1 MKFFAGHDRRLK
13 TDKTGTGPLE
23 EGAACEDFLQAVW
36 PMLVFIIVYQILLW
50 GMERALQYG
59 NQMLQAGGASA
70 QVLAFQYAH
79 AADEQALIAAVGM
92 SITLTVV
99 LRLCCRP
106 GEIGLTRHLGASWQK
121 VFLAAVSILCG
132 AVALNLLISH
142 AVTEGFSAGS
152 RAAGQTLNQT
162 AAGVESMQRQT
173 GDVALW
179 LGILVYGCL
188 TPLAEECI
196 FRGITLRRLYKTF
209 LMQRL
214 PQGSVSETDPEAA
227 ASCINETEQ
236 KRAWLWA
243 AALSSLFFGMY
254 HGNLAQGIYAACAG
268 FVFCRF
274 LVLTENLG
282 AAAVLHGAI
291 NTAVLL
297 LEQSGNWD
305 GVHFLPFLAALV
317 GTAACSG
324 AAAHRCGW

>member
-1 MKFFAGHDRRLK
+1 MKFFAGHKSRLK
-13 TDKTGTGPLE
+13 TDKTGTGSLE

-70 QVLAFQYAH
+70 QVLAFQCAH

-106 GEIGLTRHLGASWQK
+106 GEIGLTRHMGAPWQK
-121 VFLAAVSILCG
+121 AFLAALSILCG
-132 AVALNLLISH
+132 TVALNLLISH
-142 AVTEGFSAGS
+142 TVTGGFSAGR

-162 AAGVESMQRQT
+162 AAAVESMQRQT
-173 GDVALW
+173 GGVTLW
-179 LGILVYGCL
+179 LGITVYGCL

-209 LMQRL
+209 LLQRL

-227 ASCINETEQ
+227 ASCINGAE
-236 KRAWLWA
+236 KRRAWLLA

-268 FVFCRF
+268 FAFCRF
-274 LVLTENLG
+274 LALTENLG

-317 GTAACSG
+317 GTAVCSA
-324 AAAHRCGW
+324 AAAHRWGQ